1 MSWTLSDGMH
11 EQMGYKNKTL
21 HVIFIVHQL
30 CNSANRDLYKSA
42 QQTRASQIW
51 MHFMLKIGTILAK
64 FESLLKLTQS
74 VIA

>member
-42 QQTRASQIW
+42 QQTRAKSNMDAFYVENRDYIS
-51 MHFMLKIGTILAK
+51 K
-64 FESLLKLTQS
+64 
-74 VIA
+74 V